1 MQNIAE
7 SQPVILIVED
17 TIDFA
22 EMTMHILRRM
32 GIEAS
37 HTVSAADAIEFID
50 SQCPDLVL
58 LDLNL
63 PGESGWE
70 VLKHLNESN
79 IERHVPVI
87 VTSAYS
93 DSANRLVGKLQ
104 NVYKYMIKPFPPQD
118 LMQAVRQALRLEEA

>member
-1 MQNIAE
+1 MVDRAK
-7 SQPVILIVED
+7 SQPIILIVED

-22 EMTMHILRRM
+22 EMTMRILERI
-32 GIEAS
+32 GIHAS
-37 HTVSAADAIEFID
+37 HAMNAPEAIDFINQ
-50 SQCPDLVL
+50 QCPDLIL

-63 PGESGWE
+63 PGKSGWE
-70 VLKHLNESN
+70 VLKHLNESY
-79 IERHVPVI
+79 IDRHVPVI

-118 LMQAVRQALRLEEA
+118 LMQTVREVLNLEEA

>member
-1 MQNIAE
+1 MVDRAK
-7 SQPVILIVED
+7 SQPIILIVED
-17 TIDFA
+17 TLDFA
-22 EMTMHILRRM
+22 EMTMHILERI
-32 GIEAS
+32 GIQAFHTMTALEAI
-37 HTVSAADAIEFID
+37 DFINQ
-50 SQCPDLVL
+50 QCPDLIL

-63 PGESGWE
+63 PGMSGWE

-79 IERHVPVI
+79 IENVPVI

-118 LMQAVRQALRLEEA
+118 LMQTVREVLNLEEA